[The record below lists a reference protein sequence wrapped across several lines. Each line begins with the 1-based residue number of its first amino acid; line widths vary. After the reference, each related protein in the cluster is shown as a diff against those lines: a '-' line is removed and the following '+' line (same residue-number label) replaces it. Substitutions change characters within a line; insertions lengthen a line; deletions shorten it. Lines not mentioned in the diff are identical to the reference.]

1 MGGRSLAVALFVLCL
16 ALSIGLFLFEIYSP
30 EYGFRMPWIQ
40 TEFELMSAT
49 WFMIEGVQT
58 MTTQRLL
65 AWLNYVYLLLVM
77 FVIAG
82 ILTAAM
88 TLQYANGELP
98 CPLCLLERVAMLGV
112 CFGIMLNFRHGFS
125 YQNTG
130 FSLLFAIVLLVI
142 AVRQS
147 LLDIY
152 PRPGHEYI
160 GSAIFGIHMPVW
172 SIIIALCLLT
182 AYAIKLAILG
192 GDEYLRG
199 AEPSEFPAIKKIAD
213 ILGLYV
219 IAICVINLVSV
230 ILQCGLGE
238 CHTFNYKLL
247 Q

>member
-1 MGGRSLAVALFVLCL
+1 M
-16 ALSIGLFLFEIYSP
+16 
-30 EYGFRMPWIQ
+30 
-40 TEFELMSAT
+40 
-49 WFMIEGVQT
+49 
-58 MTTQRLL
+58 MTSSDKPMTAQRLL
-65 AWLNYVYLLLVM
+65 ALLNYTYLLLVM

-88 TLQYANGELP
+88 TLQYVNGELP

-112 CFGIMLNFRHGFS
+112 CFGIVLNFRRGFS

-130 FSLLFAIVLLVI
+130 FSLLFAIVLLVVS
-142 AVRQS
+142 VRQS

-172 SIIIALCLLT
+172 SIIIALALLS

-192 GDEYLRG
+192 GDEYLRE
-199 AEPSEFPAIKKIAD
+199 ADVSEFPAIRRIAD
-213 ILGLYV
+213 ILSIYV
-219 IAICVINLVSV
+219 TAICLINLVSV
-230 ILQCGLGE
+230 VLQCGLGE
-238 CHTFNYKLL
+238 CHTFGYKLL

>member
-1 MGGRSLAVALFVLCL
+1 MMLA
-16 ALSIGLFLFEIYSP
+16 GDKP
-30 EYGFRMPWIQ
+30 
-40 TEFELMSAT
+40 
-49 WFMIEGVQT
+49 
-58 MTTQRLL
+58 MTAQRLL
-65 AWLNYVYLLLVM
+65 ALLNYTYLLLVM

-88 TLQYANGELP
+88 TLQYVNGELP

-112 CFGIMLNFRHGFS
+112 CFGIMLNFRRGFS

-152 PRPGHEYI
+152 PRSGHEYI

-172 SIIIALCLLT
+172 SIIIALALLI

-192 GDEYLRG
+192 GDEYLRE
-199 AEPSEFPAIKKIAD
+199 ADVSEFPAIRRIAD
-213 ILGLYV
+213 ILSIYV
-219 IAICVINLVSV
+219 IAICLINLVSV
-230 ILQCGLGE
+230 VLQCGFGE
-238 CHTFNYKLL
+238 CHTFGYKLL

>member
-1 MGGRSLAVALFVLCL
+1 M
-16 ALSIGLFLFEIYSP
+16 
-30 EYGFRMPWIQ
+30 
-40 TEFELMSAT
+40 
-49 WFMIEGVQT
+49 
-58 MTTQRLL
+58 MTANDKPMTAQRLL
-65 AWLNYVYLLLVM
+65 ALLNYTYLLLVI

-112 CFGIMLNFRHGFS
+112 CFGIMLNFRRGFS

-142 AVRQS
+142 SVRQS

-160 GSAIFGIHMPVW
+160 GSAIFAIHMPVW
-172 SIIIALCLLT
+172 SIIIALALLT

-192 GDEYLRG
+192 GDEYLRE
-199 AEPSEFPAIKKIAD
+199 ADVSEFPAIRRIAD
-213 ILGLYV
+213 ILSIYV
-219 IAICVINLVSV
+219 IALCLINLVSV
-230 ILQCGLGE
+230 VLQCGLGE
-238 CHTFNYKLL
+238 CHTFGYKLL